1 MSQPAARA
9 WRTGRAFT
17 LATSVYQRASPAA
30 CARAS
35 VGATACG
42 GTAST
47 ATSAGPPGGG
57 AGGTS
62 PGSTV
67 PAPMSAARRA
77 AAGSES
83 ASHTATPRGRRASA
97 IEVPI
102 SPVPITMTLAGEV
115 MVLFSLC

>member
-9 WRTGRAFT
+9 CLTGSDFT

-30 CARAS
+30 WARAR

-57 AGGTS
+57 PSGTS

-67 PAPMSAARRA
+67 PAPMSAASRA

-83 ASHTATPRGRRASA
+83 ASQTVTPWGRSASA
-97 IEVPI
+97 TEVPI
-102 SPVPITMTLAGEV
+102 SPVPIDDDTGR
-115 MVLFSLC
+115 